1 MQAILKYIITE
12 PTDPENKNESYK
24 FPLVA
29 SQILST
35 DNKHVMDFFIKP
47 DAEGLT
53 EEDKFK
59 NFK

>member
-1 MQAILKYIITE
+1 MQTILNYIITV
-12 PTDPENKNESYK
+12 PTDPENRNESYK
-24 FPLVA
+24 FPYVA

-35 DNKHVMDFFIKP
+35 DHKHVMDFFIKP
-47 DAEGLT
+47 DADELT